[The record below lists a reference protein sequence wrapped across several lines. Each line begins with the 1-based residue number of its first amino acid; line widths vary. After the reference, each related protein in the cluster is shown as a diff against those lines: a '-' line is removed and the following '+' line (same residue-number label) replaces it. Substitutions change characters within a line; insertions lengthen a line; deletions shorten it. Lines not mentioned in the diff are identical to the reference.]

1 MISKFKL
8 GSDNY
13 LIECAD
19 MVISKLVKEKDYLYK
34 AYNYY
39 QGFRDKY
46 QFEHLEKNYGVGNPT
61 SVKFTPLIRKHIDA
75 IVGEYLATRI
85 VPKISCKDKRTL
97 TNILRD
103 KQLELQKQVY
113 DYITRFLDNSI
124 YAAMNKQP
132 QQDQKVQDRI
142 IQRELTELQD
152 QVDREFIS
160 NYEIAAQDIV
170 QYIMQSRNMDFK
182 NKLSDLILDM
192 LISGQSYYKVKPTKS
207 KKNFLIEVEDPMN
220 TFVFKN
226 PESRYI
232 KDATMSVVRKWL
244 TREEIAIKYGDH
256 LTASDLKDLKYY
268 NGFTS
273 DDERLTWIA
282 AVNSRGDAR
291 TSGILAGIE
300 VSNFYAQD
308 YQSDLELIPVYEVEW
323 IDYDASKHKGVLFNV
338 TRIGHEI
345 YILDGENND
354 LPRSMDDPDSVRITL
369 NGMYYTTRTG
379 IPYSLMLATADLQD

>member
-1 MISKFKL
+1 
-8 GSDNY
+8 
-13 LIECAD
+13 
-19 MVISKLVKEKDYLYK
+19 
-34 AYNYY
+34 
-39 QGFRDKY
+39 
-46 QFEHLEKNYGVGNPT
+46 
-61 SVKFTPLIRKHIDA
+61 
-75 IVGEYLATRI
+75 
-85 VPKISCKDKRTL
+85 
-97 TNILRD
+97 
-103 KQLELQKQVY
+103 
-113 DYITRFLDNSI
+113 
-124 YAAMNKQP
+124 
-132 QQDQKVQDRI
+132 
-142 IQRELTELQD
+142 
-152 QVDREFIS
+152 
-160 NYEIAAQDIV
+160 
-170 QYIMQSRNMDFK
+170 MQSRNMDFK

-300 VSNFYAQD
+300 VSNFYA
-308 YQSDLELIPVYEVEW
+308 
-323 IDYDASKHKGVLFNV
+323 
-338 TRIGHEI
+338 
-345 YILDGENND
+345 
-354 LPRSMDDPDSVRITL
+354 
-369 NGMYYTTRTG
+369 
-379 IPYSLMLATADLQD
+379 